1 MAKADEYRQR
11 AAECMTLAQKTKDPA
26 DKAKL
31 IEMAES
37 WRRLA
42 VQADEH
48 DKPR

>member
-1 MAKADEYRQR
+1 MSKADEYRER
-11 AAECMTLAQKTKDPA
+11 AAECMALAYKTKDPA

-42 VQADEH
+42 EQVEAQ